1 MKVKKKQQQRK
12 ESGRSSKI
20 TPLYK
25 YIVFVDKLKKNA
37 LAVYYGFLYRGKWNA
52 LVSIE
57 IFRSKWSTSRGGPL

>member
-1 MKVKKKQQQRK
+1 MKVKKQQQQK

-25 YIVFVDKLKKNA
+25 CIVFVDKFKKNS

-52 LVSIE
+52 LVRVE